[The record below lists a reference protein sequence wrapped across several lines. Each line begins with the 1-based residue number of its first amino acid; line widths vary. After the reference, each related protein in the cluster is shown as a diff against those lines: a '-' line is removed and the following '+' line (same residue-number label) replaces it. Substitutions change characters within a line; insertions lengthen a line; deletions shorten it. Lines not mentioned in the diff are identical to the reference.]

1 MKNLLKY
8 LGLLVVVAVTN
19 LGITAYA
26 ETIVRSTT
34 EITHFKKHNVCPST
48 HTYSTSCPGYVVD
61 HAMPLCLGG
70 SDKEDNMQYQ
80 EYKDSLKKD
89 AAEKTICAYYAKFKK
104 SKAASNPL
112 N

>member
-1 MKNLLKY
+1 
-8 LGLLVVVAVTN
+8 
-19 LGITAYA
+19 
-26 ETIVRSTT
+26 
-34 EITHFKKHNVCPST
+34 
-48 HTYSTSCPGYVVD
+48 VVD